1 MSRSGSRAESPTIQH
16 TARVFGTG
24 DQPDQPENDNR
35 SSPMSPLRHILS
47 RHPSILSRHRRAQDA
62 SPLRASTPAQPPEE
76 RPLIPSALPQT
87 DSYATPLPTISMA
100 VLSIT
105 LLGEFLTANVSTP
118 FLIFMVEGFD
128 EFGEGSDVG
137 FYSGLLVSTFFFTQ
151 FLTSLL
157 WATVAEKHGRRI
169 VLFLSLLGGSVTC
182 ALFGTSTSL
191 KQAVAIRMM
200 QGVFAGAIG
209 VARGCVTSISDP
221 SNEGRAYAI
230 LGFCW
235 GLGGVAGA
243 IVGGACKPIFSQTFC
258 ANVTNL
264 LLLMQIVESPAQKWP
279 NVFGKL
285 PLFVKYPYLLPTS
298 IAASVTLAGV
308 SLFVLDL
315 IHMTHIIS
323 RRHLVTFPWPRRRST
338 RGRHPFTTREDY
350 RYDASNHSRGGTYP
364 VQPSGYTPTQGE
376 LV

>member
-1 MSRSGSRAESPTIQH
+1 MTTTWCYLELFNCNLFTTTTNVVISKRTMSRSGSRAEPSHSPTRQQ
-16 TARVFGTG
+16 TTRVFGTG
-24 DQPDQPENDNR
+24 DQQDQQENENR
-35 SSPMSPLRHILS
+35 SSTISPLRHILS
-47 RHPSILSRHRRAQDA
+47 RHPSILSKHRAQDA
-62 SPLRASTPAQPPEE
+62 SPLRASTPSQHPDE
-76 RPLIPSALPQT
+76 RPLIPSALPQADT
-87 DSYATPLPTISMA
+87 YATPLPTISMA

-169 VLFLSLLGGSVTC
+169 VLFLSLLGGSITC
-182 ALFGTSTSL
+182 ALFGTSTTL

-209 VARGCVTSISDP
+209 VARGCVTVITDP

-235 GLGGVAGA
+235 GMGGVAGA
-243 IVGGACKPIFSQTFC
+243 IVGGACQSIFS
-258 ANVTNL
+258 
-264 LLLMQIVESPAQKWP
+264 
-279 NVFGKL
+279 
-285 PLFVKYPYLLPTS
+285 
-298 IAASVTLAGV
+298 
-308 SLFVLDL
+308 
-315 IHMTHIIS
+315 
-323 RRHLVTFPWPRRRST
+323 
-338 RGRHPFTTREDY
+338 
-350 RYDASNHSRGGTYP
+350 
-364 VQPSGYTPTQGE
+364 
-376 LV
+376 

>member
-1 MSRSGSRAESPTIQH
+1 MSRAESPAIQH
-16 TARVFGTG
+16 TTRVFGTG
-24 DQPDQPENDNR
+24 DQPDQPDVDSR
-35 SSPMSPLRHILS
+35 SSPLSPLRHILS
-47 RHPSILSRHRRAQDA
+47 RHPSILSRHRARDA
-62 SPLRASTPAQPPEE
+62 SPLPASISPEE
-76 RPLIPSALPQT
+76 RPLIPSALPQA
-87 DSYATPLPTISMA
+87 DYYATPLPTISMA

-169 VLFLSLLGGSVTC
+169 VLFLSLLGGSLTC
-182 ALFGTSTSL
+182 ALFGTATSL

-209 VARGCVTSISDP
+209 VARGCVTIISDP
-221 SNEGRAYAI
+221 SNEARAYAI

-243 IVGGACKPIFSQTFC
+243 IIGGACKSTFS
-258 ANVTNL
+258 
-264 LLLMQIVESPAQKWP
+264 
-279 NVFGKL
+279 
-285 PLFVKYPYLLPTS
+285 
-298 IAASVTLAGV
+298 
-308 SLFVLDL
+308 
-315 IHMTHIIS
+315 
-323 RRHLVTFPWPRRRST
+323 
-338 RGRHPFTTREDY
+338 
-350 RYDASNHSRGGTYP
+350 
-364 VQPSGYTPTQGE
+364 
-376 LV
+376 

>member
-1 MSRSGSRAESPTIQH
+1 MT
-16 TARVFGTG
+16 
-24 DQPDQPENDNR
+24 
-35 SSPMSPLRHILS
+35 
-47 RHPSILSRHRRAQDA
+47 
-62 SPLRASTPAQPPEE
+62 
-76 RPLIPSALPQT
+76 
-87 DSYATPLPTISMA
+87 

-118 FLIFMVEGFD
+118 FLIFMVQGFD

-137 FYSGLLVSTFFFTQ
+137 FYSGLLVSSFFFAQ

-169 VLFLSLLGGSVTC
+169 VLFLSLLGGSLTC

-209 VARGCVTSISDP
+209 VARGCVTVISDP

-243 IVGGACKPIFSQTFC
+243 IVGGACKPIFS
-258 ANVTNL
+258 
-264 LLLMQIVESPAQKWP
+264 
-279 NVFGKL
+279 
-285 PLFVKYPYLLPTS
+285 
-298 IAASVTLAGV
+298 
-308 SLFVLDL
+308 
-315 IHMTHIIS
+315 
-323 RRHLVTFPWPRRRST
+323 
-338 RGRHPFTTREDY
+338 
-350 RYDASNHSRGGTYP
+350 
-364 VQPSGYTPTQGE
+364 
-376 LV
+376 

>member
-1 MSRSGSRAESPTIQH
+1 M
-16 TARVFGTG
+16 V
-24 DQPDQPENDNR
+24 
-35 SSPMSPLRHILS
+35 
-47 RHPSILSRHRRAQDA
+47 
-62 SPLRASTPAQPPEE
+62 
-76 RPLIPSALPQT
+76 
-87 DSYATPLPTISMA
+87 

-169 VLFLSLLGGSVTC
+169 VLFLSLLGGSITC
-182 ALFGTSTSL
+182 ALFGTSTTL

-209 VARGCVTSISDP
+209 VARGCVTVISDP

-235 GLGGVAGA
+235 GMGGVAGA
-243 IVGGACKPIFSQTFC
+243 IVGGACQSIFS
-258 ANVTNL
+258 
-264 LLLMQIVESPAQKWP
+264 
-279 NVFGKL
+279 
-285 PLFVKYPYLLPTS
+285 
-298 IAASVTLAGV
+298 LAFSAHV
-308 SLFVLDL
+308 
-315 IHMTHIIS
+315 MNS
-323 RRHLVTFPWPRRRST
+323 RF
-338 RGRHPFTTREDY
+338 
-350 RYDASNHSRGGTYP
+350 
-364 VQPSGYTPTQGE
+364 
-376 LV
+376 

>member
-1 MSRSGSRAESPTIQH
+1 MTTNWCCLELFIYSLTTTTTVVISQRTMSYSGSRAEHGQSPTRQH
-16 TARVFGTG
+16 TTRVFGTG
-24 DQPDQPENDNR
+24 DQPDQPENDNI
-35 SSPMSPLRHILS
+35 SSNISPLRHILS
-47 RHPSILSRHRRAQDA
+47 RHPSILSRHRAQDA
-62 SPLRASTPAQPPEE
+62 LPTPAQPPEDK
-76 RPLIPSALPQT
+76 PLIPSALPPP
-87 DSYATPLPTISMA
+87 DSYSTPLPTMSMV

-169 VLFLSLLGGSVTC
+169 VLFLSLLGGSLTC

-200 QGVFAGAIG
+200 QGVFAGSIG
-209 VARGCVTSISDP
+209 VARGCVTTISDP

-243 IVGGACKPIFSQTFC
+243 IIGGSCQSIFS
-258 ANVTNL
+258 
-264 LLLMQIVESPAQKWP
+264 
-279 NVFGKL
+279 
-285 PLFVKYPYLLPTS
+285 
-298 IAASVTLAGV
+298 
-308 SLFVLDL
+308 
-315 IHMTHIIS
+315 
-323 RRHLVTFPWPRRRST
+323 
-338 RGRHPFTTREDY
+338 
-350 RYDASNHSRGGTYP
+350 
-364 VQPSGYTPTQGE
+364 
-376 LV
+376 